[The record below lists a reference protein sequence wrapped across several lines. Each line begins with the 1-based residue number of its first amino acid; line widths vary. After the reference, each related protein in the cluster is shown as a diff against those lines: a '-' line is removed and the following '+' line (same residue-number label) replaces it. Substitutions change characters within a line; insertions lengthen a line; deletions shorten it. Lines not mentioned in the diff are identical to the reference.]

1 MAAADHRAAN
11 RWEGFTLVELLV
23 VIAIMGL
30 LIALLLPAVQSA
42 REASRRGQCR
52 NNLKQ
57 LGIACHNYSNAKK
70 ALPPGYSAAA
80 GTSAD
85 ATTPGWGWAAHL
97 LPYMD
102 ETALF
107 RQLDF
112 TQALETQTAIQS
124 RLAVLICPS
133 DIPPSGPFEVDDAT
147 FMPICLAAATS
158 YAASVGSDASE
169 VDDMVCDG
177 VFYRNS
183 RTRMADI
190 TDGTSKTVFLGER
203 AWADTN
209 GIWAG
214 APNVA
219 VTRPGESN
227 PWQTATASA
236 PCLVLA
242 HNNWINIRTDSDGG
256 LDDFSSKHSG
266 GANILFGDGSVRF
279 IVSII
284 VDGPEHRAFWAMGT
298 RSAGD
303 DSKALE

>member
-1 MAAADHRAAN
+1 MSAVSHQAEN
-11 RWEGFTLVELLV
+11 RSKGFTLVELLV
-23 VIAIMGL
+23 VIVIMGL

-42 REASRRGQCR
+42 REASRRGLCR

-70 ALPPGYSAAA
+70 VLPPGYSAAA
-80 GTSAD
+80 GTAPD
-85 ATTPGWGWAAHL
+85 ATTPGWGWTAHL

-107 RQLDF
+107 QQLDF
-112 TQALETQTAIQS
+112 TQALETQKAIQS
-124 RLAVLICPS
+124 QIAVLICPS

-147 FMPICLAAATS
+147 FTPICLAAATS

-169 VDDMVCDG
+169 VDDMACNG

-183 RTRMADI
+183 RTRIADI

-209 GIWAG
+209 GIWVG
-214 APNVA
+214 APNTAVA
-219 VTRPGESN
+219 RPGESN

-236 PCLVLA
+236 PCLILA
-242 HNNWINIRTDSDGG
+242 HNNWINIKTDSDGG

-284 VDGPEHRAFWAMGT
+284 VDGPEHQAFWAMGT